1 MSHEKLIE
9 LIREQDR
16 LVLKARDKRDE
27 ARAQLDRYMR
37 VFDVSSEASIE
48 TTKEYIEYMNARD
61 KWIHALITFNRE
73 IANA

>member
-9 LIREQDR
+9 LIRQLDR
-16 LVLKARDKRDE
+16 SVLKARDKRDE
-27 ARAQLDRYMR
+27 ARRNLDIYMR

-48 TTKEYIEYMNARD
+48 TCDEYKAWDESKHEYVL
-61 KWIHALITFNRE
+61 ALIVFNRE